1 MKRVDE
7 KRDDLRQ
14 KRKDI
19 DDTLA
24 ELDAIEET
32 CLGRLAEIGVTT

>member
-24 ELDAIEET
+24 ELDSIEET